1 VVGHAEGVQLVVVV
15 CCKARR
21 IDTGHA

>member
-15 CCKARR
+15 GCKARR
-21 IDTGHA
+21 TSTG